1 MNTYILKFDVYN
13 DIDFPKGS
21 IVTVIDPKWEF
32 EVVEGRL
39 KGKRGNVA
47 DGLSGWLLEDT
58 LENRMLFKNLIS
70 KVKQLESAVNRLDK
84 EWESLPTVN
93 V

>member
-39 KGKRGNVA
+39 KGEKGNIA
-47 DGLSGWLLEDT
+47 DGLNGWLLEDT
-58 LENRMLFKNLIS
+58 HENRMLFKEFTAIA
-70 KVKQLESAVNRLDK
+70 KKLESDIKRLDK

>member
-21 IVTVIDPKWEF
+21 IITIIDPKWEF

-39 KGKRGNVA
+39 KGERGNIA
-47 DGLSGWLLEDT
+47 DGLNGWLLEDNP
-58 LENRMLFKNLIS
+58 ENRMLFKDFTTKS
-70 KVKQLESAVNRLDK
+70 KKLESAIKRLDK
-84 EWESLPTVN
+84 KWRSLPTVKI
-93 V
+93 